1 MDSILEYTVY
11 FSQEDVQWILS
22 ASGSFIFLL
31 KNWHLSNGFKIKA
44 HRLLPWNT
52 QSRTVMW
59 KRETALSFMPIE
71 NTKVSKENQRRSG
84 VKAETALPKN
94 RCRWSLYIFRKV
106 ITMGRRKAYLLR
118 SRMHS
123 SRLSS
128 KIQRLQKETTR
139 TLKQIK
145 NPKLFFGKSVEMSSY
160 HNWIML
166 WCSMLLVFMYYWKI
180 RFCSKFVRPH
190 PF

>member
-1 MDSILEYTVY
+1 
-11 FSQEDVQWILS
+11 
-22 ASGSFIFLL
+22 
-31 KNWHLSNGFKIKA
+31 
-44 HRLLPWNT
+44 
-52 QSRTVMW
+52 
-59 KRETALSFMPIE
+59 
-71 NTKVSKENQRRSG
+71 
-84 VKAETALPKN
+84 
-94 RCRWSLYIFRKV
+94 
-106 ITMGRRKAYLLR
+106 MGRRKAYLLQ

-166 WCSMLLVFMYYWKI
+166 WCSMLSSGFHVLLQNQILLKICETTPLLEQELPCNIYLDLLFCHVFQEWVVQADIGKDLGKPNLKSDLICSYNLEVG
-180 RFCSKFVRPH
+180 FCTKV
-190 PF
+190 